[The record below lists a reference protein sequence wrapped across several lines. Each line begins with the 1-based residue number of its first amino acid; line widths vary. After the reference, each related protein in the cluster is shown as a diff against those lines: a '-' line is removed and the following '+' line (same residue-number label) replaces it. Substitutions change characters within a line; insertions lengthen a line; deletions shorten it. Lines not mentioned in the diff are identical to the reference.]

1 MVGGNLIK
9 VNGAKS
15 FTIDIVLLLNV
26 IRNYNLLRSSEAA
39 KQRSSEALYKKSILT
54 AKNERCLPVN
64 TQTLHI
70 KLI

>member
-26 IRNYNLLRSSEAA
+26 IRNYNPTAKQLSSEP
-39 KQRSSEALYKKSILT
+39 LYKKINLQQRM
-54 AKNERCLPVN
+54 KDVYR
-64 TQTLHI
+64 
-70 KLI
+70 

>member
-15 FTIDIVLLLNV
+15 FTIDIVFLLNV

-39 KQRSSEALYKKSILT
+39 KQRSSEA
-54 AKNERCLPVN
+54 AKQRSAL
-64 TQTLHI
+64 
-70 KLI
+70 